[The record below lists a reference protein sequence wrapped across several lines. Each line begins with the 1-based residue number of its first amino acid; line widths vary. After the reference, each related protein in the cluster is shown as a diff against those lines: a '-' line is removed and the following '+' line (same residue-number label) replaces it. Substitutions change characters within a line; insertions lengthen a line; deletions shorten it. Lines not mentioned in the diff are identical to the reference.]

1 MKFLLAL
8 TIGFLISLPVF
19 AGSRIGNMSVQV
31 QEYTYDFAVHGGA
44 IGQIDLATAAKS
56 LLPVGAVV
64 TSVHY
69 KVITAPTSSG
79 SATIALGDVASGA
92 RYKAATAYNDAAYA
106 IDFVAAAAIGVPM
119 NITAANNGK
128 FAITIATAALTAG
141 KIKFFVSYLMPK
153 S

>member
-1 MKFLLAL
+1 MMIL
-8 TIGFLISLPVF
+8 TAVLFSMPTF
-19 AGSRIGNMSVQV
+19 AARIGNMNVQV

-44 IGQIDLATAAKS
+44 VGQIDLATAAKS

-64 TSVHY
+64 TQVHY
-69 KVITAPTSSG
+69 KVVTAPTSG
-79 SATIALGDVASGA
+79 GAATIAIGDVGSAA
-92 RYKAATAYNDAAYA
+92 RYLAATAIASYTLDL
-106 IDFVAAAAIGVPM
+106 VAVNAIGTPM

-153 S
+153 N